1 MLRLSKKVE
10 YSLLAMQVM
19 ASKPEIVIS
28 SKDVSQAFGISPALI
43 AKVLQALVHAGL
55 VRSYHGMRGGYQLAR
70 DAKTIS
76 VADVIN
82 AIEGCE
88 AAIVEC
94 QGDHHDSCDVMS
106 ICTIRKPL
114 SILQQ
119 RINSTFASMTVAE
132 LAAPTNHHVSL
143 TLS

>member
-19 ASKPEIVIS
+19 ASKPADVVS
-28 SKDVSQAFGISPALI
+28 AKDISQAFGISSALI
-43 AKVLQALVHAGL
+43 AKVLQTLVRAGL
-55 VRSYHGMRGGYQLAR
+55 VRSFHGVRGGYQLAKH
-70 DAKTIS
+70 AESIS

-82 AIEGCE
+82 AIEGCD

-94 QGDHHDSCDVMS
+94 QGEHHDTCEVLD

-114 SILQQ
+114 SELQQ
-119 RINSTFASMTVAE
+119 RINQTFASMSVAE
-132 LAAPTNHHVSL
+132 LATPHQTLVTL